1 MPGWVKLIS
10 SEIYTLFVKK
20 VTVNREKELKEGE
33 RERERETEIYKEKR
47 EIKLDKQTKGEK
59 AS

>member
-20 VTVNREKELKEGE
+20 VTVNRAKEVKEGE
-33 RERERETEIYKEKR
+33 REREREKRCIKRKR
-47 EIKLDKQTKGEK
+47 ERLN
-59 AS
+59 